1 MKEEVKNIIEK
12 LDNTEDIKRLSQ
24 LNNIL
29 NNNEEY
35 LNLMNDFINNK
46 DSYIKNNTY
55 NEEIINLRKKLFSIK
70 ELNEYLKLQNNLRLL
85 SARINNIILS
95 VIE

>member
-12 LDNTEDIKRLSQ
+12 LDNTEEIKRLSQ
-24 LNNIL
+24 LNNTL

-55 NEEIINLRKKLFSIK
+55 NEEIINLRKKLFSIN